1 MLVDPSG
8 LAYEYTFQSRSFK
21 PRHSLH
27 RISILQ
33 FSMVKTQPKLVL
45 VGASPEETAQLRETL
60 GDRYE
65 IVVQPDESSVAAVL
79 KALGEGVCIV
89 NPEGELLWSNEYF
102 ESLDESVRDRVN
114 ALCVQA
120 ADAMPGSMQSPAPQG
135 LAPASNAMVTK
146 HRVSCDQ
153 GLRSFDV
160 YITGIARIDGD
171 EVQTG
176 RIAAIVRDVT
186 IAQRTQQKM
195 DAIDRAGFELV
206 RMDVDQIKEMN
217 ALERLQLLEK
227 RVIQYSHDL
236 LRSDHFVIFLTDQ
249 KTNRLQPVMQSG
261 LPLEIQDLDLYLET
275 EGSGISGHVAKT
287 GESYICYDTLTD
299 NRFLPGLSGA
309 RSSLT
314 VPLRVCDRVIGIMD
328 IESKQPGAFDDQDR
342 QFAEIFGRYIA
353 MALHML
359 QLLVTERTTTNQT
372 VSGRFEGEI
381 NAPLDDIVH
390 EIDWL
395 REHQKNADPETSR
408 HIDRI
413 LSDVSSI
420 KDRMRCVSEGPQNLL
435 GVDEAL
441 IQREKDPLLI
451 GKRVLVVDDNPKI
464 RKIIGDVL
472 SHRGCETTV
481 VNDGV
486 RAIEILEEI
495 KAHGTEPFDLV
506 VSDIQMP
513 DRNGYEV
520 FSAVRRCN
528 PDTQVILMTGFGYD
542 PHHSIVRASQE
553 GLKSVLFKPFEIEL
567 LLTQVRE
574 AFSESC

>member
-1 MLVDPSG
+1 
-8 LAYEYTFQSRSFK
+8 
-21 PRHSLH
+21 
-27 RISILQ
+27 
-33 FSMVKTQPKLVL
+33 MVKTQPKLVI
-45 VGASPEETAQLRETL
+45 VGASPDETAQLKETL
-60 GDRYE
+60 GDRYD
-65 IVVQPDESSVAAVL
+65 IVVQPDDSSVAAVL
-79 KALGEGVCIV
+79 KALGEGVCISS
-89 NPEGELLWSNEYF
+89 PDGEVLWSNEYF
-102 ESLDESVRDRVN
+102 DGLDNEVRQRVT

-120 ADAMPGSMQSPAPQG
+120 ADAIPGSMDDPMRG
-135 LAPASNAMVTK
+135 GGAMVTK
-146 HRVSCDQ
+146 HRVSSSE
-153 GLRSFDV
+153 GVRTFDV
-160 YITGIARIDGD
+160 YITGIARVEGD
-171 EVQTG
+171 EFRTG

-206 RMDVDQIKEMN
+206 RLDVEQIREMN
-217 ALERLQLLEK
+217 AIERLQLLES
-227 RVIQYSHDL
+227 RVIKYSHEL
-236 LRSDHFVIFLTDQ
+236 LRSDHFAVFLTDQ
-249 KTNRLQPVMQSG
+249 KTNKLQLVMQSG
-261 LPLEIQDLDLYLET
+261 LPQEIQDLDLYLEAD
-275 EGSGISGHVAKT
+275 GSGISGHVAKT
-287 GESYICYDTLTD
+287 GKSYICYDTLSD
-299 NRFLPGLSGA
+299 ERFLPGLSGA

-314 VPLRVCDRVIGIMD
+314 VPLLVSDKVIGIMD
-328 IESKQPGAFDDQDR
+328 IESQQPGAFDDQDR

-359 QLLVTERTTTNQT
+359 QLLVTERTTTNQA
-372 VSGRFEGEI
+372 VSGRFEGEL

-395 REHQKNADPETSR
+395 KEHQKNADPETAR

-413 LSDVSSI
+413 LNDVTSI
-420 KDRMRCVSEGPQNLL
+420 KDRVKCVSEGPQNLL
-435 GVDEAL
+435 GVDDAL
-441 IQREKDPLLI
+441 NQREKDPVLC

-481 VNDGV
+481 VNDGA
-486 RAIEILEEI
+486 RAIELLEAI
-495 KAHGTEPFDLV
+495 KNDKTRTFDLV

-528 PDTQVILMTGFGYD
+528 PETQVILMTGFGYD

-567 LLTQVRE
+567 LVTQVRDALSTE
-574 AFSESC
+574 G

>member
-1 MLVDPSG
+1 
-8 LAYEYTFQSRSFK
+8 
-21 PRHSLH
+21 
-27 RISILQ
+27 
-33 FSMVKTQPKLVL
+33 MVKTQPKLVI
-45 VGASPEETAQLRETL
+45 VGASPEETAQLKATL

-89 NPEGELLWSNEYF
+89 SPEGDLLWSNEYF
-102 ESLDESVRDRVN
+102 ESLDDSVQARVN

-120 ADAMPGSMQSPAPQG
+120 ADAIPGSMHDPSG
-135 LAPASNAMVTK
+135 TGGAMVTK
-146 HRVSCDQ
+146 HRVATDGS
-153 GLRSFDV
+153 LRAFDV
-160 YITGIARIDGD
+160 YITGIARIEGD
-171 EVQTG
+171 EIQTG
-176 RIAAIVRDVT
+176 RVAAIVRDVT

-206 RMDVDQIKEMN
+206 RLDVEQIREMN

-227 RVIQYSHDL
+227 RVIKYSHEL
-236 LRSDHFVIFLTDQ
+236 LRSDHFAIFLTDQ
-249 KTNRLQPVMQSG
+249 KSNKLQLVMQSG
-261 LPLEIQDLDLYLET
+261 LPQEIQDLDLYLEAD
-275 EGSGISGHVAKT
+275 GSGISGHVAKT
-287 GESYICYDTLTD
+287 GNSYICYDTLSD
-299 NRFLPGLSGA
+299 ERFLPGLTGA

-314 VPLRVCDRVIGIMD
+314 VPLLVADKIIGIMD
-328 IESKQPGAFDDQDR
+328 IESQLPGAFDDQDR

-359 QLLVTERTTTNQT
+359 QLLVTERTATNQT

-395 REHQKNADPETSR
+395 KEHQKSADPETSR
-408 HIDRI
+408 HIERI
-413 LSDVSSI
+413 LSDVTSI
-420 KDRMRCVSEGPQNLL
+420 KDRVRCVSEGPQNLL

-441 IQREKDPLLI
+441 LQREQDPVFV
-451 GKRVLVVDDNPKI
+451 GRRVLVVDDNPKI

-481 VNDGV
+481 VNDGA
-486 RAIEILEEI
+486 RAIEILEQLKEQ
-495 KAHGTEPFDLV
+495 GEDPFDLV

-520 FSAVRRCN
+520 FSAARRCN
-528 PDTQVILMTGFGYD
+528 KGTQVILMTGFGYD

-567 LLTQVRE
+567 LVDQVRE
-574 AFSESC
+574 ALDPNSK

>member
-1 MLVDPSG
+1 MLLDPPG
-8 LAYEYTFQSRSFK
+8 QSIRIQIVSKEFKYGRSPIQLDVMK
-21 PRHSLH
+21 
-27 RISILQ
+27 
-33 FSMVKTQPKLVL
+33 FSMVKTQPKLVI
-45 VGASPEETAQLRETL
+45 VGASPEETAQLKETL

-89 NPEGELLWSNEYF
+89 SPEGDVLWANEYF
-102 ESLDESVRDRVN
+102 ELLERDVQSRVN
-114 ALCVQA
+114 SLCVQA
-120 ADAMPGSMQSPAPQG
+120 VEAIPGSALSMDQG
-135 LAPASNAMVTK
+135 SGAMVTK
-146 HRVSCDQ
+146 HRITSDEGV
-153 GLRSFDV
+153 RAFDV
-160 YITGIARIDGD
+160 YITGIGQIKGD
-171 EVQTG
+171 QFQTG
-176 RIAAIVRDVT
+176 RVAAIVRDVT
-186 IAQRTQQKM
+186 IASRTQQKM

-206 RMDVDQIKEMN
+206 RMDVEQIREMN
-217 ALERLQLLEK
+217 AMERLQLLEQ
-227 RVIQYSHDL
+227 RVIKYSHEL
-236 LRSDHFVIFLTDQ
+236 LRSDHFCIFLTDQ
-249 KTNRLQPVMQSG
+249 KSNKLQLVMQSG
-261 LPLEIQDLDLYLET
+261 LPVEIQDLDLYLEA

-287 GESYICYDTLTD
+287 GESYICYDTLSD
-299 NRFLPGLSGA
+299 ERFLPGLSGA

-314 VPLRVCDRVIGIMD
+314 VPLMVADKVIGIMD
-328 IESKQPGAFDDQDR
+328 IESKSPGAFDDQDR

-359 QLLVTERTTTNQT
+359 QLLVTERSATNQT

-381 NAPLDDIVH
+381 NAPLEDIVH

-395 REHQKNADPETSR
+395 KEHQKTTDPETSR

-413 LSDVSSI
+413 LNDVSSI
-420 KDRMRCVSEGPQNLL
+420 RDRVRCVSEGPQTLL

-441 IQREKDPLLI
+441 LEREQDPVCI

-472 SHRGCETTV
+472 GHRGCETTI
-481 VNDGV
+481 VNDGA
-486 RAIEILEEI
+486 RAIEVLEKI
-495 KAHGTEPFDLV
+495 KAEGGEPFDLV

-528 PDTQVILMTGFGYD
+528 PETQVILMTGFGYD

-567 LLTQVRE
+567 LMTQVRE
-574 AFSESC
+574 ALSPKAE

>member
-1 MLVDPSG
+1 
-8 LAYEYTFQSRSFK
+8 
-21 PRHSLH
+21 
-27 RISILQ
+27 
-33 FSMVKTQPKLVL
+33 MVKTQPKLVI
-45 VGASPEETAQLRETL
+45 VGASPEETAQLKETL

-89 NPEGELLWSNEYF
+89 NPEGEVLWSNEYF
-102 ESLDESVRDRVN
+102 EQLDESIQSQVN

-120 ADAMPGSMQSPAPQG
+120 ADAIPGSMHDTGHGSG
-135 LAPASNAMVTK
+135 AMVTK
-146 HRVSCDQ
+146 HRVETDEC
-153 GLRSFDV
+153 LRYFDV
-160 YITGIARIDGD
+160 YITGIARVQGD
-171 EVQTG
+171 EIHTG
-176 RIAAIVRDVT
+176 RVAAIVRDVT
-186 IAQRTQQKM
+186 IAQRTKQKM

-206 RMDVDQIKEMN
+206 RLDVEQIREMN

-227 RVIQYSHDL
+227 RVIKYSHEL
-236 LRSDHFVIFLTDQ
+236 LRSDHFAIFLADQ
-249 KTNRLQPVMQSG
+249 KTNKLQMVMQSG
-261 LPLEIQDLDLYLET
+261 LPVEIQDLDLYLEA
-275 EGSGISGHVAKT
+275 EGSGISGRVATT

-299 NRFLPGLSGA
+299 DMFLPGLTGA

-314 VPLRVCDRVIGIMD
+314 VPLMVADKIIGIMD
-328 IESKQPGAFDDQDR
+328 IESQQPGAFDDQDR

-359 QLLVTERTTTNQT
+359 QLLVTERTATNQT

-381 NAPLDDIVH
+381 NAPLDDIILEV
-390 EIDWL
+390 DWL
-395 REHQKNADPETSR
+395 REHQKTSDPETSR

-420 KDRMRCVSEGPQNLL
+420 KDRVRCVSEGPQNLL
-435 GVDEAL
+435 GVDDAL
-441 IQREKDPLLI
+441 NQREKDPVLV

-481 VNDGV
+481 VNDGA

-495 KAHGTEPFDLV
+495 KLHGTEPFDLV

-520 FSAVRRCN
+520 FSAVRRCH
-528 PDTQVILMTGFGYD
+528 PETQVILMTGFGYD

-567 LLTQVRE
+567 LMTQVRE
-574 AFSESC
+574 AFVPDES